1 MKKVKAISVA
11 AILFS
16 SMMLGTTVTSPI
28 LSTTTAHA
36 DQVKMVHNK
45 IIYTSDATH
54 QQATV
59 GQQDAYGPVGYAQAL
74 NVPTGY
80 ALADSN
86 KTTIPLIDGAN
97 PRQYVKVVKTISSK
111 KVFTSIKYVNS
122 VDNRV
127 VQIDKLAG
135 RAGDRKSLTAPD
147 LYTLDNAND
156 ATYTL
161 AEGTE
166 YRIVYV
172 TPIPLASGE
181 AINTVKYR
189 IGNEANY
196 VKTSKVAG
204 KVGSKMKYDV
214 PAGYRLAPGQ
224 STLFFI
230 EGRPTTH
237 VAEVIRDADAM
248 TTKINFV
255 DQATNKIVTTTSLDG
270 NIGQTLNIDFPS
282 NYSSVNSE
290 DSQITLNPRV
300 TEQTILVK
308 AGSSESSSASSTA
321 SLSKT
326 SDFRGSIMIKSSQG
340 AAIYD
345 NDGKLTTR
353 QVLPAYSSWAS
364 DKKMTIDGTNYYR
377 VSTNGWIKESSAL
390 EYNGTN
396 QTITTNAQGRKQLF
410 ASNGA
415 NDSRSIAANSAW
427 YTDRSAIINGVKM
440 YRVST
445 NEWVKASD
453 LK

>member
-74 NVPTGY
+74 TVPTGY

-86 KTTIPLIDGAN
+86 KTTIPLIDGTN

-189 IGNEANY
+189 IGNEA
-196 VKTSKVAG
+196 
-204 KVGSKMKYDV
+204 
-214 PAGYRLAPGQ
+214 GYRLAPGQ

-282 NYSSVNSE
+282 NYSPVNSE

-340 AAIYD
+340 AAIYN